1 MTTTWKAAC
10 EDGTDV
16 EVTTAEVRIA
26 REWMRWMID
35 VMGDSFDHPDGGASL
50 DFLCASAD
58 SSDEDIAM
66 AIAHHRKSRREA
78 TRAYF
83 REHFPESAGAAST
96 PTTWTPSTEAGG
108 VFTREV
114 FNAALAHERDRQE
127 NPPPDPPQIVSP
139 QEYARRMK
147 DGDR

>member
-1 MTTTWKAAC
+1 MSWEGVTSCHAC
-10 EDGTDV
+10 EDCGHAADDPECGLNTDPDPPCP
-16 EVTTAEVRIA
+16 TCTRLTADLARMKAERDEAWAADVRRVYA
-26 REWMRWMID
+26 TPQGQRL
-35 VMGDSFDHPDGGASL
+35 GAETRHGQ
-50 DFLCASAD
+50 AWAD
-58 SSDEDIAM
+58 EQ
-66 AIAHHRKSRREA
+66 
-78 TRAYF
+78 
-83 REHFPESAGAAST
+83 FPEPAGAAST

-139 QEYARRMK
+139 QEFARRMK